1 MTTSI
6 KDIVNSFNKAQQEGN
21 NNNKNTNTSDEP
33 TTSSLTSQTASNN
46 MPFLEFAKKFKSLA
60 HNGLTEDDIAF
71 LQTSLN
77 MDLHR
82 GIGMF
87 ITTIHNQ
94 HTLNWVKALSE
105 SSAKE
110 PTGAG
115 TTAATTSATTSASTS
130 SSQPSQHDIQLR
142 ILNQYQQSLFYAFN
156 TSIEHLHAF
165 DEKTAELAEH
175 ILIFSEIL
183 KKEKTSLHPLK
194 HLLTVFTN
202 GNTNELTP
210 LHKLFVKACI
220 TSNLPSYA
228 LPVIERGINE
238 LAISYSHLTAN
249 DNLHYFT
256 GSATLFIM
264 LERYEDALDV
274 LEQFQIVTLPI
285 TTLAVNPMIL
295 RAYKQLILLQL
306 IVNGQ
311 LSPLPKYTSGNL
323 NKSLKKHASGYHSL
337 VEIGAKATEQPNSF
351 NNVEQTLNHTME
363 VLRKERASFT
373 KDNLLDLALKAEDSV
388 FAAQIS
394 AYSMIYTAM
403 PISDLANVL
412 GISSDHNDQLINK
425 LGEYIHNGAVNAQL
439 NLVEN
444 VIEFAS
450 KGEKGKSEEELMID
464 LENAIKGS
472 LSLRSNMQELDRK
485 LTLNPA
491 YVKHHIQKSERKK
504 KETKDEQ
511 HSDTPADEMDGM
523 DMSDGE

>member
-1 MTTSI
+1 
-6 KDIVNSFNKAQQEGN
+6 
-21 NNNKNTNTSDEP
+21 
-33 TTSSLTSQTASNN
+33 
-46 MPFLEFAKKFKSLA
+46 
-60 HNGLTEDDIAF
+60 
-71 LQTSLN
+71 
-77 MDLHR
+77 
-82 GIGMF
+82 
-87 ITTIHNQ
+87 
-94 HTLNWVKALSE
+94 
-105 SSAKE
+105 
-110 PTGAG
+110 
-115 TTAATTSATTSASTS
+115 
-130 SSQPSQHDIQLR
+130 
-142 ILNQYQQSLFYAFN
+142 
-156 TSIEHLHAF
+156 
-165 DEKTAELAEH
+165 
-175 ILIFSEIL
+175 
-183 KKEKTSLHPLK
+183 
-194 HLLTVFTN
+194 
-202 GNTNELTP
+202 
-210 LHKLFVKACI
+210 
-220 TSNLPSYA
+220 
-228 LPVIERGINE
+228 
-238 LAISYSHLTAN
+238 
-249 DNLHYFT
+249 
-256 GSATLFIM
+256 
-264 LERYEDALDV
+264 
-274 LEQFQIVTLPI
+274 
-285 TTLAVNPMIL
+285 MIL

-444 VIEFAS
+444 VIEFAN